1 MVKGRNTEKGKE
13 KGVEDG
19 DGEGR
24 GGGGGREKE
33 EKVWGTAPTGT
44 LYLS

>member
-24 GGGGGREKE
+24 GGGGGEKRRRR
-33 EKVWGTAPTGT
+33 
-44 LYLS
+44 